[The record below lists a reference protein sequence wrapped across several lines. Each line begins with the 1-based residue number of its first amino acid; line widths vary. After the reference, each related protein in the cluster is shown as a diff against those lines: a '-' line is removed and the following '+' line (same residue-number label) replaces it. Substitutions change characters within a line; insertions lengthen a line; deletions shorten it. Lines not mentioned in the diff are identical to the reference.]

1 MLRSAFT
8 SLATNYGPIKQFWF
22 DHGDG
27 LFMDVSTTTFCCHA
41 VVSTQTVAVA
51 ANSSSRRT
59 SPTPSSSAVNGTSS
73 ARRAALFDTGCL
85 SGTQRSL
92 KTSRAPA
99 SRLPST
105 TLASAAAPSR
115 RLVRRT
121 GRIGERGNA
130 TPRSARAAGF
140 GTMVEPH
147 AATRATASTRTTCN
161 VLGWERA

>member
-8 SLATNYGPIKQFWF
+8 DLATKYGPIKQFWF

-27 LFMDVSTTTFCCHA
+27 LFMDVSTTTVCCHA
-41 VVSTQTVAVA
+41 VVSTQIVAVA

-59 SPTPSSSAVNGTSS
+59 SPTPSSSDASGIWS
-73 ARRAALFDTGCL
+73 ARRAALFGMGCL
-85 SGTQRSL
+85 SGTRRSR
-92 KTSRAPA
+92 KTCRAPA

-105 TLASAAAPSR
+105 TLASVAAPSP
-115 RLVRRT
+115 RLVRLTR
-121 GRIGERGNA
+121 RIGERSNA
-130 TPRSARAAGF
+130 THRSARAAGF

-161 VLGWERA
+161 VSGWERA